1 MSNQAKTHYRKVFK
15 SDHLGCADLEDFI
28 ENGSDMIFTIKEVRQ
43 QQGARV
49 AGKKIDANIAYFEN
63 KNGKP
68 IKPMVLNSTN
78 CGTMKNLTGSTFV
91 EDWKG
96 VTVLLF
102 IDKNVKL
109 MSQIVGGIRISPKKL
124 NAPKAMLTRAN
135 VAVWNNVIVAFKKYG
150 NFNKVLEKWTM
161 TQEDIKFIS
170 EGVSNGSL

>member
-1 MSNQAKTHYRKVFK
+1 MNNQAKTHYRKVFK

-78 CGTMKNLTGSTFV
+78 CGTMKTLTGSTFV

-96 VTVLLF
+96 TTVLLF

-109 MSQIVGGIRISPKKL
+109 MTQVVGGIRISPKRM

-135 VAVWNNVIVAFKKYG
+135 GAVWNNAIGAFKKYG
-150 NFNKVLEKWTM
+150 DFNKVLEKWNM
-161 TQEDIKFIS
+161 TKEDMDFIAA
-170 EGVSNGSL
+170 GVSKGEI